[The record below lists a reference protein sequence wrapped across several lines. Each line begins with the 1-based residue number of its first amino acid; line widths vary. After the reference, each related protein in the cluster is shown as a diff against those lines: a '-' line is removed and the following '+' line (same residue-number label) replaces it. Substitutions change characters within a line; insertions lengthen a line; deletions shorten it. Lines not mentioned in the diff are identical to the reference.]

1 MGYGVMGD
9 SSRSFFVYVCLF
21 SSYYH
26 CLVFFSVAIITFLYA
41 GILAFGFLFLFQQL
55 ELGIFL
61 VLRRH
66 LI

>member
-1 MGYGVMGD
+1 MC
-9 SSRSFFVYVCLF
+9 VCF
-21 SSYYH
+21 QVIIIG
-26 CLVFFSVAIITFLYA
+26 LVFFSVAIITFLYA